1 MERKNFI
8 EEERRRMKSQNVSL
22 LCVLCLCCSALLLLP
37 TLTTS
42 LNLSSKSQGIRFV
55 SSSPS
60 LSSSSS
66 SYPSSRLNRTS
77 KSNQRIDPRS
87 TLSCHRREYTFKAIQ
102 TDSMGRSCYQ
112 YITAMTCWGRCDS
125 GEVSLL
131 SLSFFFLTLNY
142 LVHPSSSISLSI
154 DQKYLLSYF

>member
-1 MERKNFI
+1 
-8 EEERRRMKSQNVSL
+8 MKSQNVSL
-22 LCVLCLCCSALLLLP
+22 LCVLCLCCCSALLLLP

-42 LNLSSKSQGIRFV
+42 LNLSSKSQGTRFV
-55 SSSPS
+55 SSSSP
-60 LSSSSS
+60 S

-131 SLSFFFLTLNY
+131 SLSFFSSCSQLFGPSFLIHLSLN
-142 LVHPSSSISLSI
+142 LSNMFVALFL
-154 DQKYLLSYF
+154 DVFFENFDTFQRLF